1 MSDNVNVLAFPAGKR
16 SSEVSGSANSGE
28 TVDPA
33 LFKQGMR
40 RLAAGV
46 TIIATDVG
54 GARHGIV
61 ATAVSSVSADPPTL
75 LVCVSE
81 TASAHA
87 FIGQAGFFS
96 VNVLHADDQA
106 LAEHFANPAKRAQR
120 FDLGEWSR
128 LTTGAPILLSAL
140 ASFDCRLTQKAR
152 VGSHTVFFGQVEH
165 LYLREGAV
173 DPLLFWNGA
182 YRRGHTESF

>member
-1 MSDNVNVLAFPAGKR
+1 MD
-16 SSEVSGSANSGE
+16 
-28 TVDPA
+28 TA

-46 TIIATDVG
+46 TIIATDID

-75 LVCVSE
+75 LVCISE
-81 TASAHA
+81 AASAHA
-87 FIGQAGFFS
+87 FIGRAGFFS

-106 LAEHFANPAKRAQR
+106 LAEHFSNPAKRAQR
-120 FDLGEWSR
+120 FELGQWST
-128 LTTGAPILLSAL
+128 LSTGAPVLLSAL
-140 ASFDCRLTQKAR
+140 ASFDCRVTQKAQ
-152 VGSHTVFFGQVEH
+152 VGSHTVFFGQVEQ
-165 LYLREGAV
+165 LQLGEGAI

-182 YRRGHTESF
+182 YRRGPAEAP